1 MDGTEHMKQVVPI
14 RCEGIAVVLLKKIL
28 DQYRVLMLKRAGR
41 MLHNEWCCVGGGIE
55 KGEKAWEA
63 ALREVHEETG
73 ITEVRLYSAN
83 QFEQY
88 YSPMG
93 EYIYTAPVFVG
104 YVDESQVVRLNHEH
118 TEYQWMTFD
127 EAKENAALPGID
139 DILDF
144 VEKHFVRKA
153 PSEWLRING

>member
-1 MDGTEHMKQVVPI
+1 MVRSTQNRQCPFVVK
-14 RCEGIAVVLLKKIL
+14 AWQKSF

-41 MLHNEWCCVGGGIE
+41 MLHNEWCYVGGGIE

-88 YSPMG
+88 YSPT
-93 EYIYTAPVFVG
+93 EDYIYTAPVFVG
-104 YVDESQVVRLNHEH
+104 YVEESQPVRLNHEH

-127 EAKENAALPGID
+127 EAKDNAALPGID
-139 DILDF
+139 DILHF
-144 VEKHFVRKA
+144 VEKHFARKA
-153 PSEWLRING
+153 PSEWLRINREKD